1 MNNDRMSIMLERN
14 AIYESDWAALYFDK
28 VSMPDGR
35 IVHSYHKQI

>member
-14 AIYESDWAALYFDK
+14 AIYESDK